1 MWFRLVADVAMV
13 AHFAFLAYLVV
24 GGFLAWRWPRTIWL
38 HVATATYG
46 FFNATVGWP
55 CPLTYVE
62 NWGRGRAGD
71 ATLPATGFID
81 HYIAGVV
88 YPQEHETL
96 VQLLVALVVL
106 VSWVG
111 FAVRRRR
118 AGRAASHTPG
128 MPVTRAAPTTRP

>member
-1 MWFRLVADVAMV
+1 MWFRLLADAAMV

-24 GGFLAWRWPRTIWL
+24 GGFLAWRWPRTIWVHL
-38 HVATATYG
+38 AVAAYG
-46 FFNATVGWP
+46 LFNVLVGWA

-62 NWGRGRAGD
+62 NWGRERADD

-88 YPQEHETL
+88 YPREHETL
-96 VQLLVALVVL
+96 AQLIVAVVVL

-111 FAVRRRR
+111 YLVRRRR
-118 AGRAASHTPG
+118 ASPARRRVLDGA
-128 MPVTRAAPTTRP
+128 TTR